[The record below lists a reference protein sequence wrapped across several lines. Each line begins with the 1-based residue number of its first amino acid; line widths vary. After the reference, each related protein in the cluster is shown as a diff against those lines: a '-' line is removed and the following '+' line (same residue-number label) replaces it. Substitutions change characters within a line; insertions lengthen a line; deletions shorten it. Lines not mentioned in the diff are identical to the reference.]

1 MTNVECPMT
10 VRDRQ
15 RPVLLFPPPPSRNV
29 TFSGLRESLMPGETT
44 PVVGMPAQSEEC
56 MKPITNAVIGIAVAA
71 SLTLGAASAVRAQG
85 KPATRVQPMSRPSTM
100 KPPMPATAAPKTNSD
115 AFKGIAA
122 KLGSTPDA
130 LQSSYEAA
138 KQANPKLSRGQFVSA
153 NMVAHNL
160 SSKHPAITTQ
170 AILSGLQSGKSIG
183 QTLQG
188 LGLSAKD
195 AEDAER
201 QARRDAAEAQRAAQ

>member
-1 MTNVECPMT
+1 
-10 VRDRQ
+10 
-15 RPVLLFPPPPSRNV
+15 
-29 TFSGLRESLMPGETT
+29 
-44 PVVGMPAQSEEC
+44 

-85 KPATRVQPMSRPSTM
+85 KPATRVQPMSRPSTT
-100 KPPMPATAAPKTNSD
+100 KPSMPATAAPKTNSD

-201 QARRDAAEAQRAAQ
+201 QARRDAAGAQRAAQ

>member
-1 MTNVECPMT
+1 
-10 VRDRQ
+10 
-15 RPVLLFPPPPSRNV
+15 
-29 TFSGLRESLMPGETT
+29 MPGENNT
-44 PVVGMPAQSEEC
+44 GGRNAAQSEEC

-85 KPATRVQPMSRPSTM
+85 KPTTPHVRPMSHPSNGKPST
-100 KPPMPATAAPKTNSD
+100 PANAAPKANSSD
-115 AFKGIAA
+115 SFKGIAA
-122 KLGSTPDA
+122 KLGTTPDA

-160 SSKHPAITTQ
+160 SSKNPTITTQ
-170 AILSGLQSGKSIG
+170 AILSGLQSGKSMG

-188 LGLSAKD
+188 LGLSAKL